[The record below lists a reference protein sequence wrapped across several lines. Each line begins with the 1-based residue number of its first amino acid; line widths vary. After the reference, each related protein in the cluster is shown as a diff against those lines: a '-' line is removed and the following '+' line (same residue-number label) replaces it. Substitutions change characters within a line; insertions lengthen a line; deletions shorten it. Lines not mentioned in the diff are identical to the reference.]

1 MVIRRSRSGNSK
13 VYSTKILRSI
23 EENGY
28 LRSLDDLLEEGR
40 EGGKEKARKDDRVR
54 VTVTELKSACT
65 GTRENVIRL
74 IEQEARARRP
84 DVIRTRKVDARKKN

>member
-1 MVIRRSRSGNSK
+1 MVTYVSSMIFWRG
-13 VYSTKILRSI
+13 
-23 EENGY
+23 G
-28 LRSLDDLLEEGR
+28 G
-40 EGGKEKARKDDRVR
+40 GGKEKARKDDRVR